1 MHITMVTIAV
11 HQITKRSMSPK
22 EPNAMEVKFS
32 MIVCAAEVMIT
43 CHAQVEFA
51 QIPVKYYKDTHID
64 LHLWNKI
71 DINDIC
77 SHSNTK

>member
-11 HQITKRSMSPK
+11 HQITKKSTSPK

-43 CHAQVEFA
+43 YHAQVEFA
-51 QIPVKYYKDTHID
+51 QIPVKYYEDKYIG
-64 LHLWNKI
+64 
-71 DINDIC
+71 
-77 SHSNTK
+77 